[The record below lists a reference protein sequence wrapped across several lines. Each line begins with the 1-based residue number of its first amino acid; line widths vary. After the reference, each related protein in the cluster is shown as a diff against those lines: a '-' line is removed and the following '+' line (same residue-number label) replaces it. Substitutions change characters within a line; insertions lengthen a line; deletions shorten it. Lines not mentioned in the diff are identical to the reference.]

1 MVGSKFLLGLI
12 GAAFLTQFGAST
24 GAAAAPATDD
34 GKAHFG
40 WLDYE
45 GHDAVFDQPLGKDEY
60 RNPVLTGFYPDPSA
74 VRVGDDYYLINS
86 TFAFYP
92 GIPIF
97 HSRDLVNWKQIG
109 NVIDRPDMMP
119 FDGNA
124 LGNNGVYAPQIAHHN
139 GTFYVIN
146 TCVGCGGNFIVTAKN
161 PAGPWS
167 KPIWLPHIGGIDPSL
182 FFDDD
187 GKVYIIHQGNPPA
200 KRYDAHTA
208 IWLMEVDPVTFAKRS
223 DDVVLVDG
231 GDKAPWHTE
240 YIEGPHL
247 YKVNGEYMVWAA
259 GGGTG
264 YYHGELAYKSSKPF
278 GPYTANPNNPV
289 LTQFGLPDDRP
300 NPVTATGH
308 AELLQDAQGK
318 WWAFFLGTR
327 VYDLTTPPQDPGRFA
342 TGRETFMLPVTWRDG
357 WPVVTEKGAAI
368 PYIVKGPTLPRRVP
382 AGRFLNGNYAVREA
396 FTGSALGPQWL
407 FARTPHTQWWQVR
420 GGELTI
426 TPRSEYMGDKVQPSF
441 VGRRLAHMTAS
452 ITTPVRF
459 QPHRAGDEAGLMA
472 VQNDAFYYA
481 FGLGLNDAGKT
492 VLRIRVR
499 AGDKDPSHGKVLA
512 ETPVQISAG
521 TPIYLRMNVDKAKAG
536 FSYSLDGKSYRPVLS
551 GADASPLT
559 TAAAGGFTGTVIGPY
574 AETGAE

>member
-1 MVGSKFLLGLI
+1 MNPKLLLSLI
-12 GAAFLTQFGAST
+12 GAALFTQIAP
-24 GAAAAPATDD
+24 AAASGAPAADD

-45 GHDAVFDQPLGKDEY
+45 GHDAVFDPPLGKDEY
-60 RNPVLTGFYPDPSA
+60 RNPVLSGFYPDPSV

-119 FDGNA
+119 FGGNS
-124 LGNNGVYAPQIAHHN
+124 LSNGGIYAPQISYHN

-146 TCVGCGGNFIVTAKN
+146 TCVGCGGNFVVTAKD

-187 GKVYIIHQGNPPA
+187 GKVYIVHHKDPPA
-200 KRYDAHTA
+200 KHFPAHTA
-208 IWLMEVDPVTFAKRS
+208 IWLMEVDPTNFAKRS
-223 DDVVLVDG
+223 DDVMLVDG
-231 GDKAPWHTE
+231 SVKQPWHTD

-247 YKVNGEYMVWAA
+247 YKIDGQYMLWAA

-264 YYHGELAYKSSKPF
+264 YYHGELAFKSSKPF
-278 GPYTANPNNPV
+278 GPYIANPNNPV

-300 NPVTATGH
+300 NPVTAAGH
-308 AELLQDAQGK
+308 ADLLQDSKGK

-327 VYDLTTPPQDPGRFA
+327 VYDLATPPQDPGRFA

-368 PYIVKGPTLPRRVP
+368 PYVAKGPALPRSIP
-382 AGRFLNGNYAVREA
+382 AGRFLNGNYKVRET

-407 FARTPHTQWWQVR
+407 FARTPRTPWWQVSD
-420 GGELTI
+420 GDLAI
-426 TPRSEYMGDKVQPSF
+426 TPRSDRMGDNVQPSF
-441 VGRRLAHMTAS
+441 VGRRLAHMNAS

-459 QPHRAGDEAGLMA
+459 RPRTAGDEAGLMA
-472 VQNDAFYYA
+472 VQNDNFYYA
-481 FGLGLNDAGKT
+481 FGLALNGAGKT
-492 VLRIRVR
+492 MLQVR
-499 AGDKDPSHGKVLA
+499 ERSGGKDPAHGKVLA
-512 ETPVQISAG
+512 ETPLSPRAG
-521 TPIYLRMNVDKAKAG
+521 TPIYLRMTIAKAKVG

-551 GADASPLT
+551 DADASSLT
-559 TAAAGGFTGTVIGPY
+559 TAASGGFTGTVIGPY
-574 AETGAE
+574 AESGAK

>member
-1 MVGSKFLLGLI
+1 MKPIFLLGLI
-12 GAAFLTQFGAST
+12 GATILQIGTSAV
-24 GAAAAPATDD
+24 GAATPTED

-40 WLDYE
+40 WLDYA
-45 GHDAVFDQPLGKDEY
+45 GRDAVFDRPLGKGEY

-86 TFAFYP
+86 SFAFYP

-119 FDGNA
+119 FDGSS
-124 LGNNGVYAPQIAHHN
+124 LSNGGIYAPQISYHD

-182 FFDDD
+182 FFDD
-187 GKVYIIHQGNPPA
+187 GKVFIVHQKDPPD
-200 KRYDAHTA
+200 KRYAAHTA
-208 IWLMEVDPVTFAKRS
+208 IWLMEVDPATFAKRS
-223 DDVVLVDG
+223 DDVMLVDG
-231 GDKAPWHTE
+231 GIKQPWQTD

-247 YKVNGEYMVWAA
+247 YKIGAQYMLWAA

-264 YYHGELAYKSSKPF
+264 YYHGELAFKASKPF
-278 GPYTANPNNPV
+278 GPYTADPNNPV

-308 AELLQDAQGK
+308 ADLLQDSKGK

-327 VYDLTTPPQDPGRFA
+327 VYDLATPPQDPGRFT
-342 TGRETFMLPVTWRDG
+342 TGRETFMLPVMWRDG
-357 WPVVTEKGAAI
+357 WPIVTRKGASV
-368 PYIVKGPTLPRRVP
+368 PYVAKGPMLPRNVP
-382 AGRFLNGNYAVREA
+382 PGRFLNGNYAVRET

-426 TPRSEYMGDKVQPSF
+426 TPRSERMGDTVQPSF

-452 ITTPVRF
+452 VATPLRF
-459 QPHRAGDEAGLMA
+459 QPRAVGDEAGLMA
-472 VQNDAFYYA
+472 VQNDDFYFA
-481 FGLGLNDAGKT
+481 FGLATNGAGKL
-492 VLRIRVR
+492 VLQVR
-499 AGDKDPSHGKVLA
+499 ERDGAKDPPHGKVLA
-512 ETPVQISAG
+512 ARPVSRPAG
-521 TPIYLRMNVDKAKAG
+521 MPIYLRMKIDKGVAD
-536 FSYSLDGKSYRPVLS
+536 FSYSLDGKRYLPVLAD
-551 GADASPLT
+551 ADASSLT
-559 TAAAGGFTGTVIGPY
+559 TAASGGFTGTVIGPY
-574 AETGAE
+574 AEAATK